1 MNKSRWLLNSCS
13 NNTSFARAL
22 PKNCFINYPAA
33 LLGLLLLSA
42 CHEPATQAEPPD
54 VLCQGETTPIAQIQG
69 EDWYSPQQGK
79 NASIRGIVTQVES
92 GHGLYLEETATGKP
106 GKSSNAIFVLDDNLS
121 DLTSPGQEL
130 FISGLVTESG
140 SARDKMTT
148 LSDITSHQ
156 VCSESHKLPLTEA
169 SLPMNSRQREALEG
183 MRLGF
188 RQGLTVTDVYN
199 HHRGELTLSS
209 NGVLRVPT
217 ETQQPGADA
226 MKLERENRERAL
238 EVILLKG
245 SETAYPAGTVFQ
257 DVLGLMGHNG
267 KEQQLLIETM
277 AVYRS
282 VAIQSIEPPTEGQI
296 RIVST
301 NLLNFF
307 NGDGAGGG
315 FPTERGAETPAEFQS
330 QKERMRAAFGA
341 IQADLLGVQE
351 LENDGFG
358 PRSAAR
364 ELLELLDE
372 AGGGPWAFVAPGEE
386 KIGGDV
392 ITDGIFY
399 RQTSLEIVGVAQIL
413 DSKEFQGL
421 SRYVLAQALRDKA
434 TGERFLVAVNHL
446 KSKGRCPDSGANT
459 DQHDGQGCW
468 NAARVAAVEAQT
480 PWLNEVAKAAG
491 TDRILVLGDMNAW
504 RNEDPIQQFR
514 SAGYSDLVEALSGL
528 PQHSYLYWGQTG
540 TFDYAFASAALLQN
554 VTRAK
559 NWNINAAWPGKMP
572 LPQPWLRMSDHDPVV
587 VDVDFSQS
595 ATSD

>member
-1 MNKSRWLLNSCS
+1 MK
-13 NNTSFARAL
+13 
-22 PKNCFINYPAA
+22 PPAT

-54 VLCQGETTPIAQIQG
+54 ALCQGESTPITQIQG
-69 EDWYSPQQGK
+69 EDWYSPQQEQ
-79 NASIRGIVTQVES
+79 NVSIRGIVTRVES
-92 GHGLYLEETATGKP
+92 GRGLYLEEPASGKP
-106 GKSSNAIFVLDDNLS
+106 GKSSNAIFVMDDTLS
-121 DLTSPGQEL
+121 DMTSPGQEL
-130 FISGLVTESG
+130 FISGVVTESG
-140 SARDKMTT
+140 SAKDKMTT
-148 LSDITSHQ
+148 LSKVSSHQ
-156 VCSESHKLPLTEA
+156 VCAEFRELPLTKA
-169 SLPMNSRQREALEG
+169 VLPMNSRRREALEG
-183 MRLGF
+183 MRLSF
-188 RQGLTVTDVYN
+188 RQKLTVTDIYN

-217 ETQQPGADA
+217 EIQQPGADA
-226 MKLERENRERAL
+226 MKLQGENRERAL
-238 EVILLKG
+238 EVILPEG
-245 SETAYPAGTVFQ
+245 SGTAYPAGTVFQ

-267 KEQQLLIETM
+267 KEQQLLLEDM
-277 AVYRS
+277 AVYKP
-282 VAIQSIEPPTEGQI
+282 VEIQAIEPPTEGQI

-330 QKERMRAAFGA
+330 QKARTRAALSI

-372 AGGGPWAFVAPGEE
+372 SGGGPWAFIAPGEE
-386 KIGGDV
+386 RIGDDV

-399 RQTSLEIVGVAQIL
+399 RQTSLEKMGVAQIL

-421 SRYVLAQALRDKA
+421 SRYVLAQTFRDKA

-459 DQHDGQGCW
+459 DQRDGQGCW
-468 NAARVAAVEAQT
+468 NAARVAAVKAQT
-480 PWLNEVAKAAG
+480 PWLHEVAKAAG

-504 RNEDPIQQFR
+504 RNEDPIRQFR
-514 SAGYSDLVEALSGL
+514 SEGYTDLVEALSGL
-528 PQHSYLYWGQTG
+528 PQTSYLYWGQTG

-559 NWNINAAWPGKMP
+559 NWNINAAWPGKMT
-572 LPQPWLRMSDHDPVV
+572 LPEPWLRMSDHDPVV
-587 VDVDFSQS
+587 VDFDFSQS